1 MISPAIMMGT
11 TGPIT
16 IASTLVQHNAE
27 VLAGTVLAQLA
38 GAGTPVIY
46 GCVSAPADL
55 RTAELAVGY
64 LESGLLNVAAVQMA
78 DHYGMPSRIAPGNA
92 SDKKPG
98 VRAAVETVVGLHMGI
113 SAGGNLI
120 TTGILDSLLMVS
132 YEHLVLIDELVGQI
146 RSVTNGINTT
156 DEISMAVDEIKE
168 HGHPSPGFLA
178 SDHTLKYMKH
188 DIYYSDYTGR
198 TEKSYEEWYDRA
210 HARVKQVLDRRPE
223 QSQLEPLINER
234 LAAVEGR
241 LKEDNESWQRGEGD
255 WWRFYVQDL

>member
-1 MISPAIMMGT
+1 M
-11 TGPIT
+11 
-16 IASTLVQHNAE
+16 
-27 VLAGTVLAQLA
+27 
-38 GAGTPVIY
+38 
-46 GCVSAPADL
+46 
-55 RTAELAVGY
+55 
-64 LESGLLNVAAVQMA
+64 
-78 DHYGMPSRIAPGNA
+78 
-92 SDKKPG
+92 
-98 VRAAVETVVGLHMGI
+98 ETVVGLHMGI

-255 WWRFYVQDL
+255 WWRFYVQNL